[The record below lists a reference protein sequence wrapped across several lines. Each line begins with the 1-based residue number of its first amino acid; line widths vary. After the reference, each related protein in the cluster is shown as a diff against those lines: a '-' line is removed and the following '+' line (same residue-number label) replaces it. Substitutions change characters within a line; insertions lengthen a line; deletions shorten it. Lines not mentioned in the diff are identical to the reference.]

1 MSEMRTKAFMSE
13 RFFARDD
20 GADSGALGGL
30 LRLRFSRL
38 ELYLNYSPI
47 SDYRQGQAGL
57 TRIVRSM

>member
-1 MSEMRTKAFMSE
+1 MSE

-47 SDYRQGQAGL
+47 SD
-57 TRIVRSM
+57 